1 MVWGP
6 LIAWYLF
13 LAGAAA
19 GAFVTA
25 AVVGAKYP
33 EARMTRLG
41 GRILAPVML
50 GVGLVMLMVDAE
62 AGLHNPLR
70 FFYLVMNPGS
80 VMTLGVYVI
89 CVFMPV
95 ALVSALLEV
104 LKRPVPK
111 WLTWIGIV
119 AAFCVA
125 AYTGFLLGVVVT
137 VLRLLPLPPLR
148 FVLTGYVEIFRN
160 IPSVALLI
168 FIVFALPD
176 LNVVIDYEPSVV
188 LALALVCSAF
198 TADYLR
204 AGINTIAGSQIEA
217 ALSLGM
223 RPMQIITSV
232 VLPQALRSVVQP
244 MTSLLIALMLSTSLA
259 SQVPLAGRELTS
271 LVSKI
276 ANDSA
281 AGMAAFAVA
290 AAMYVATGLLIAW
303 AGSIL
308 EKKLRILR

>member
-1 MVWGP
+1 MGDVSRLLAEYGP
-6 LIAWYLF
+6 
-13 LAGAAA
+13 
-19 GAFVTA
+19 
-25 AVVGAKYP
+25 AVGQ
-33 EARMTRLG
+33 
-41 GRILAPVML
+41 
-50 GVGLVMLMVDAE
+50 
-62 AGLHNPLR
+62 
-70 FFYLVMNPGS
+70 
-80 VMTLGVYVI
+80 
-89 CVFMPV
+89 
-95 ALVSALLEV
+95 ALL
-104 LKRPVPK
+104 
-111 WLTWIGIV
+111 LTWKLTILS
-119 AAFCVA
+119 CVP
-125 AYTGFLLGVVVT
+125 GFLLGVLVT

-176 LNVVIDYEPSVV
+176 LQVVIDYEPSVI
-188 LALALVCSAF
+188 LTLALVCSAF

-204 AGINTIAGSQIEA
+204 TGINTVAGGQAEA

-223 RPMQIITSV
+223 RPLQVITAV

-259 SQVPLAGRELTS
+259 SQVPFPGRELTT

-281 AGMAAFAVA
+281 AGIPAFAVA
-290 AAMYVATGLLIAW
+290 AALYVATGLLIGW
-303 AGSIL
+303 AGAML